1 VAEPYRGVFAKI
13 LDGIDG
19 ETKDPVVRFAVGQN
33 YNANQLAD
41 ELKRRDV
48 HVVIAL
54 GSNGLKATAG
64 LPRDVRLI
72 VGGVISVPQGET
84 GAGPVFTLAPDPSLL
99 YARLRS
105 FMPSAKRVFV
115 VYDPHQNEWLVRQAQ
130 EKARAEGLELVAREA
145 TDLRSAVR
153 IYQEI
158 LASADPRTD
167 SLWLLQDSTTVDDA
181 TILPLVLQEAWNRS
195 LTFFSSSVAHV
206 KRGALF
212 ALYPDMHELG
222 RRLGDTAVAYASA
235 HPQAASA
242 GAMPLKDVLV
252 AVNVR
257 TASHLG
263 INVDAQRH
271 AFDLVFPE
279 Q

>member
-1 VAEPYRGVFAKI
+1 
-13 LDGIDG
+13 
-19 ETKDPVVRFAVGQN
+19 
-33 YNANQLAD
+33 
-41 ELKRRDV
+41 V

-54 GSNGLKATAG
+54 GSNGLKAAAG

-72 VGGVISVPQGET
+72 VGGVISVPQGEP
-84 GAGPVFTLAPDPSLL
+84 GNGPVFTLAPDPSLL

-105 FMPSAKRVFV
+105 FMPAAKRVYV
-115 VYDPHQNEWLVRQAQ
+115 VYDPHQNDWLVRQAQ
-130 EKARAEGLELVAREA
+130 EKARAEGLELIAREA
-145 TDLRSAVR
+145 TDLRTAVR

-158 LASADPRTD
+158 FAAADPRTD

-212 ALYPDMHELG
+212 ALYPDMRELG
-222 RRLGDTAVAYASA
+222 RRLGTTAMASMSA
-235 HPQAASA
+235 RAPAA